1 MPGRAL
7 QDRIAALRR
16 FNRFYTRK
24 LGVLEEHFLHSP
36 FSLAE
41 ARVLYEL
48 AQSDRATAK
57 EIGGVLGLDA
67 GYLSRILDRFARARL
82 ISRVASPADG
92 RQSLLAL
99 TQKGKAAFAPL
110 DRRSRDEIEVM
121 LRALVERD
129 QKRLVQAAATIE
141 ALFAGKR
148 ESAPAISLRQA
159 KAGDFGWIVSRHGA
173 LYAEEYGWNESF
185 EALVAEIVAAFIQEH
200 DAKRERCWIAEL
212 DGERA
217 GSVMLVHES
226 DKVAKLRILFVEPEA
241 RGHGVGGR
249 LVGECIRFARA
260 AGYRKIT
267 LWTQSILTAARAI
280 YLRAGFKKVR
290 EAAHASFGKKLV
302 GEYWK
307 LKL

>member
-1 MPGRAL
+1 MPGRAP
-7 QDRIAALRR
+7 QERIAVLRR

-48 AQSDRATAK
+48 AHGARVTAK
-57 EIGGVLGLDA
+57 AIGQTLGLDA

-82 ISRVASPADG
+82 ISREQSAADG
-92 RQSLLAL
+92 RQSFLAL

-110 DRRSRDEIEVM
+110 DRRSRDEIGVM
-121 LRALVERD
+121 LRALSVRD
-129 QKRLVQAAATIE
+129 QQRLVQATSTIE
-141 ALFAGKR
+141 SLLAGKIER
-148 ESAPAISLRQA
+148 EPKISLRRA
-159 KAGDFGWIVSRHGA
+159 RAGDFGWITSRHGA

-185 EALVAEIVAAFIQEH
+185 EAMVAEIIAAFIQDH
-200 DAKRERCWIAEL
+200 DEKRERCWIAEA
-212 DGERA
+212 DGECA
-217 GSVMLVHES
+217 GSVMLVRES

-241 RGHGVGGR
+241 RGQGVGR
-249 LVGECIRFARA
+249 LLVEECVRFARA

-267 LWTQSILTAARAI
+267 LWTQSILVAARAI
-280 YLRAGFKKVR
+280 YVRAGFRKVR
-290 EAAHASFGKKLV
+290 EEPHRSFGKKLV
-302 GEYWK
+302 GEYWE

>member
-7 QDRIAALRR
+7 QERVAALRR

-24 LGVLEEHFLHSP
+24 LGVLEEHFLQSR

-48 AQSDRATAK
+48 ARGDRATAK
-57 EIGGVLGLDA
+57 AIGGALGLDA

-82 ISRVASPADG
+82 ISRAALPADG

-110 DRRSRDEIEVM
+110 DRRSREEIEAM
-121 LRALVERD
+121 LRALAEHD
-129 QKRLVQAAATIE
+129 QRRLVQAANTVE
-141 ALFAGKR
+141 TLLAGPR
-148 ESAPAISLRQA
+148 EHEPAISLSRA
-159 KAGDFGWIVSRHGA
+159 RAGDFGWIVSRHGA

-185 EALVAEIVAAFIQEH
+185 EALVAEIVAAFIKGH
-200 DAKRERCWIAEL
+200 DVRRERCWIAEL

-217 GSVMLVHES
+217 GSVMLVRES

-241 RGHGVGGR
+241 RGHGIGGR
-249 LVGECIRFARA
+249 LVEECVRFARA

-267 LWTQSILTAARAI
+267 LWTQSILVAARAI

-290 EAAHASFGKKLV
+290 EAPHASFGKKLV
-302 GEYWK
+302 GEYWE